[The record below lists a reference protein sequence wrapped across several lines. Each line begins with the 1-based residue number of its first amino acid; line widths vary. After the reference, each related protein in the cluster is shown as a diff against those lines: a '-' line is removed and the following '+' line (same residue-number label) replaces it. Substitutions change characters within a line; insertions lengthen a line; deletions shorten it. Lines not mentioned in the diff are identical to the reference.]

1 MREKDEML
9 DMLRNL
15 PVERTAVRMMRE
27 DLVHIQEDMKKELPA
42 VQRGALERE
51 RIQLQACLT
60 ATEHHISRVE
70 RLLALLDP
78 DERRVLDHMIIN
90 PYPEVVFDLAKELNY
105 ETASIYRI
113 RARALSKL
121 IHLRYG
127 AGEK

>member
-1 MREKDEML
+1 MKEKNEML

-27 DLVHIQEDMKKELPA
+27 DLVRINEDMKKELPA
-42 VQRGALERE
+42 VQRGALEKE

-60 ATEHHISRVE
+60 ATEHHIGRVE
-70 RLLALLDP
+70 RLLAQLEP
-78 DERRVLDHMIIN
+78 DERRVLDCMIIN
-90 PYPEVVFDLAKELNY
+90 PYPEVVFDLAEELDY

-121 IHLRYG
+121 IRLRYG
-127 AGEK
+127 AGE